1 MISPLDE
8 RYYPAV
14 KELENFFS
22 DFALTKF
29 RLQVEVEYFIALSE
43 NRGVGE
49 LKPFSTKERN
59 ELRSLYTKFIQAHY
73 LKIKE
78 IEGETAHD
86 VKAIEYFL
94 KNKLPTQLKKYEEFI
109 HFALTSEDINSIAW
123 ALAWQQAL
131 EQSFLPHLKNVL
143 QTLQSLAKK
152 HAHTPLL
159 AMTHGQSASPTTF
172 GKEISVY
179 WARLLRQYKQL
190 EKISMPAKFSG
201 ATGNWNAHMI
211 AYPAVDWLIFS
222 KKFITS
228 FGLTPNLLTTQ
239 IEPHDTVAEVC
250 NTVALINTI
259 LIDFCR
265 DIWLYNS
272 RGILKQIPKAKEIG
286 SSTMPHKVNPIQ
298 FENAEGNLGLANA
311 LLRHFSDK
319 LPISRLQRDL
329 SDSTVM
335 RSSGVPFAHSILAYQ
350 NIITG
355 LGKLTL
361 NEVQTTKELNE
372 HWEVLAE
379 AIQIILRK
387 EGQTGAYE
395 LIKEATRGKTFDQVA
410 YQALLKQLPLSSSS
424 YKKLSLLT
432 PATYLG
438 LSTRLV

>member
-1 MISPLDE
+1 MISPLDD
-8 RYYPAV
+8 RYYPQV
-14 KELENFFS
+14 KELDNFFS
-22 DFALTKF
+22 DFALTKY
-29 RLQVEVEYFIALSE
+29 RLQVEVEYFISLSE

-49 LKPFSTKERN
+49 LKPFSTKEKG
-59 ELRSLYTKFIQAHY
+59 ELRSLYTKFTQTNY
-73 LKIKE
+73 LKIKATE
-78 IEGETAHD
+78 AETAHD
-86 VKAIEYFL
+86 IKAIEYFL
-94 KNKLPTQLKKYEEFI
+94 KNHLPKKLSLYTEFV

-123 ALAWQQAL
+123 ALAWQHAL

-143 QTLQSLAKK
+143 QTLQALAKK
-152 HAHTPLL
+152 HVRTPLL
-159 AMTHGQSASPTTF
+159 ALTHGQPASSTTF
-172 GKEISVY
+172 GKEIAVY
-179 WARLLRQYKQL
+179 SARLLKQYKQL
-190 EKISMPAKFSG
+190 EKITMPAKYSG

-211 AYPAVDWLIFS
+211 VYPEVDWLTFS

-239 IEPHDTVAEVC
+239 IESHDTVAEVC
-250 NTVALINTI
+250 NTIALTNTI

-311 LLRHFSDK
+311 ILRHFSDK

-350 NIITG
+350 NIVTG

-361 NEVQTTKELNE
+361 NEEQSEKELND
-372 HWEVLAE
+372 HWEILAE
-379 AIQIILRK
+379 ALQIVLRK
-387 EGQTGAYE
+387 EGKTDAYE
-395 LIKEATRGKTFDQVA
+395 LIKKATRGKIFDQAA
-410 YQALLKQLPLSSSS
+410 YQTLLKSLPLSSSS
-424 YKKLSLLT
+424 FKKLSRLT
-432 PATYLG
+432 PSTYIG
-438 LSTRLV
+438 LSSRLV

>member
-1 MISPLDE
+1 MISPLDD
-8 RYYPAV
+8 RYYFQV
-14 KELENFFS
+14 KELDNFFS

-49 LKPFSTKERN
+49 LTPFSVKEKN
-59 ELRSLYTKFIQAHY
+59 ELRNLYTKFTQKNY
-73 LKIKE
+73 LKVKATE
-78 IEGETAHD
+78 AETAHD
-86 VKAIEYFL
+86 IKAIEYFL
-94 KNKLPTQLKKYEEFI
+94 KKNLPKKLSLYTEFV

-131 EQSFLPHLKNVL
+131 EQSFLPHLKEVLKTL
-143 QTLQSLAKK
+143 QTLSKK
-152 HAHTPLL
+152 YKNTPLL

-172 GKEISVY
+172 GKEIAVY
-179 WARLLRQYKQL
+179 WARLLRQYQHL
-190 EKISMPAKFSG
+190 EKVKMPAKFSG
-201 ATGNWNAHMI
+201 ATGNWSAQMI
-211 AYPAVDWLIFS
+211 AYPEIDWLNFS

-239 IEPHDTVAEVC
+239 IEPHDTLAEVSNIMALT
-250 NTVALINTI
+250 NTV

-272 RGILKQIPKAKEIG
+272 RGVLKQIPKAKEIG

-311 LLRHFSDK
+311 LFRHFSDK

-350 NIITG
+350 NIVTG
-355 LGKLTL
+355 LSKLTL
-361 NEVQTTKELNE
+361 NQEQSEKELHE

-387 EGQTGAYE
+387 EGKLNAYE
-395 LIKEATRGKTFDQVA
+395 LVKKATRGKAFDQKA
-410 YQALLKQLPLSSSS
+410 YQTLIKSLPISPTS
-424 YKKLSLLT
+424 YKKLTKLT
-432 PATYLG
+432 PTTYIG